1 MKKSVKIMCLVAL
14 ALGIGTAA
22 QAQLRQSVY
31 LNGTIP
37 TGDFASS
44 ISMPVDVVP
53 LTITNIGKDA
63 SAGFGLGY
71 RASYRFDVGMGMVAP
86 FVNADFLWNPIAGKW
101 RDLYSDMHYGKT
113 TYINIPVQLGVSYIY
128 DELPWPDIAAYG
140 EFGLG
145 TDLLWITS
153 EGKGDGNEYFAYKM
167 DFAFAW
173 SIGLGAYFGRHF
185 SAGIHYYG
193 LGKHNIDYTDGTI
206 DDNTIARAQDIAMR
220 ASNTRERRTAGA
232 MMLRIG
238 FHF

>member
-1 MKKSVKIMCLVAL
+1 MCLMAL

-44 ISMPVDVVP
+44 ININPEVVP

-63 SAGFGLGY
+63 SIGFGLGY

-86 FVNADFLWNPIAGKW
+86 FVNADFLWNPIASEW
-101 RDLYSDMHYGKT
+101 RDRYSDMHYSKT
-113 TYINIPVQLGVSYIY
+113 TYINIPVQLGVGYIY

-153 EGKGDGNEYFAYKM
+153 EGKGSGDEYFAYKM

-173 SIGLGAYFGRHF
+173 SAGIGAYFGKHF
-185 SAGIHYYG
+185 SAGFHYYG
-193 LGKHNIDYTDGTI
+193 LGKHNVDYTEGTI
-206 DDNTIARAQDIAMR
+206 EDNTIARAHDIAMR
-220 ASNTRERRTAGA
+220 AANTRERRTVGA
-232 MMLRIG
+232 VMLRIG